1 MHSAMQPRGVMVLQM
16 AVSMAV
22 AATFWITGSFLQ
34 AQSALYGGLVS
45 VALAVLLKRSVIK
58 AGQITLDTP
67 RKSVL
72 ILYLG
77 AVQRF
82 IIVLGVFGVGFAVFK
97 LEPLASLI
105 GFGTAQLSYL
115 ACLMG
120 DRWKE
125 PGR

>member
-1 MHSAMQPRGVMVLQM
+1 MHLAMKLRGVMSLQM
-16 AVSMAV
+16 IVSITVTV
-22 AATFWITGSFLQ
+22 AYWMTGSFSQ

-45 VALAVLLKRSVIK
+45 VALAVLLKRNLIK

-82 IIVLGVFGVGFAVFK
+82 IIVLGIFGAGFAVFRFK
-97 LEPLASLI
+97 PLASLI
-105 GFGTAQLSYL
+105 GFGAAQLSYL

-120 DRWKE
+120 NRWKE

>member
-1 MHSAMQPRGVMVLQM
+1 LHSAMQLRDVTSLQM
-16 AVSMAV
+16 VASITV
-22 AATFWITGSFLQ
+22 AATYWITGSFPQ

-45 VALAVLLKRSVIK
+45 IALAVLLKRSVIK

-97 LEPLASLI
+97 LNPLATLI

-115 ACLMG
+115 ICLM
-120 DRWKE
+120 RE
-125 PGR
+125 

>member
-1 MHSAMQPRGVMVLQM
+1 MHSAMQPRDVTVLQM
-16 AVSMAV
+16 VVSMAV
-22 AATFWITGSFLQ
+22 AATYWITGSFPQ
-34 AQSALYGGLVS
+34 AQSALYGGLAS
-45 VALAVLLKRSVIK
+45 VAVAVLLKRNLIK
-58 AGQITLDTP
+58 AGQITLNKP

-82 IIVLGVFGVGFAVFK
+82 IIVLGIFGVGFAVFK
-97 LEPLASLI
+97 FKPLASLI
-105 GFGTAQLSYL
+105 GFGAAQLSYL

-120 DRWKE
+120 NRWKE

>member
-1 MHSAMQPRGVMVLQM
+1 MQPRDVTVLQM
-16 AVSMAV
+16 VVSMAV
-22 AATFWITGSFLQ
+22 VATYWITGSFSQ

-45 VALAVLLKRSVIK
+45 VTLAVLLKRSVIK
-58 AGQITLDTP
+58 AERITLDTP

-97 LEPLASLI
+97 LKPLASLI
-105 GFGTAQLSYL
+105 GFEAAQLSYL
-115 ACLMG
+115 ACLM
-120 DRWKE
+120 RE
-125 PGR
+125 

>member
-1 MHSAMQPRGVMVLQM
+1 MHSAMQPRDVMSLQM
-16 AVSMAV
+16 VVSITVAV
-22 AATFWITGSFLQ
+22 AYWMTGSFSQ

-45 VALAVLLKRSVIK
+45 VALAVLLKRNLIK

-82 IIVLGVFGVGFAVFK
+82 IIVLSIFGVGFAVFK
-97 LEPLASLI
+97 FKPLASLI
-105 GFGTAQLSYL
+105 GFGAAQLSYL

-120 DRWKE
+120 NRWKE
-125 PGR
+125 RGR